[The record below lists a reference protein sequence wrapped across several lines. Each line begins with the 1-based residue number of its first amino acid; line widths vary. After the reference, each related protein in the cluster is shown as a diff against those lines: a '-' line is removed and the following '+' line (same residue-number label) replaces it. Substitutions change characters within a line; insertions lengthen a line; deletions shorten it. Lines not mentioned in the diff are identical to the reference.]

1 MVVNEYKYGIIGMAR
16 KCDIVLHSGDHL
28 NIEYTDSHGKKYTLT
43 VDAQHLVLM
52 VSHEQSQAAMI
63 FRPAVGVSFNPPII

>member
-16 KCDIVLHSGDHL
+16 KCDIVLHSGDTV
-28 NIEYTDSHGKKYTLT
+28 NIEYTDPSGKKHNLV

-52 VSHEQSQAAMI
+52 VHHEQSQAAMI
-63 FRPAVGVSFNPPII
+63 IRPSVGVQFNPAII